1 MASESIG
8 SLYPTQ
14 IPGLADVADI
24 QEAFKLY
31 HYGSSEYDTAN
42 TDPAELVN
50 PSIAYTLNDLQGQID
65 GIDTTGGV
73 LLSTIDA
80 KGDLIVGSADNTVD
94 NLPVGS
100 NNYVLTAD
108 SSETLGMK
116 WSAPSVNAENTVTL
130 TNKTLTSPVIDG
142 AGVVFEGSVADAYE
156 TTLTVIEPT
165 ADRTI
170 YLPDQS
176 GTLAFQDLS
185 LNQQSGTS
193 YTFVITDKS
202 NLVVA
207 SNSSPQVY
215 SIPTNA
221 LSSFSI
227 GSQLNLVQYGTG
239 QVTLNALDSG
249 TTTIVSSA
257 VISNQP
263 KTRVQYSSMTCIKMD
278 TDTWLVIGDIE

>member
-1 MASESIG
+1 MASEEIG

-50 PSIAYTLNDLQGQID
+50 PSIAYALNDLQDQID

-80 KGDLIVGSADNTVD
+80 KGDLLVGSADNTID
-94 NLPVGS
+94 NLSVGS

-156 TTLTVIEPT
+156 TTLTVVEPT

-221 LSSFSI
+221 LASFSI

-239 QVTLNALDSG
+239 QVTLDALDSG